1 MPVGPQAGSWG
12 CQWGLGWV
20 PPHWPAGS
28 GSPGLHLDFVRV
40 SHPAARPA
48 GLCHKGSVRHVGACK
63 GWTNQSLEGQSPLG
77 CPVGCPYQLLP
88 PVLRGRG
95 SPLDGPVSPCQRGR
109 GAQLGRGGPDPTPL
123 PLDSLLLLFWGLFCK
138 LNIKQ
143 LLLCLDCPC
152 LGQGM

>member
-40 SHPAARPA
+40 SPSCQVSWPLPQGVCQACRSPQGVDKPESGGAEPSGMPGRMSIPAPTP
-48 GLCHKGSVRHVGACK
+48 CSKGEG
-63 GWTNQSLEGQSPLG
+63 QPLEGPI
-77 CPVGCPYQLLP
+77 
-88 PVLRGRG
+88 
-95 SPLDGPVSPCQRGR
+95 SPCQRGR
-109 GAQLGRGGPDPTPL
+109 GARLGRGGPDPTPL